1 MLGMPGFFFR
11 LNKILIMI
19 EFIFGLTSVIVF
31 AILYIM
37 MYGKLATIAKLIAE
51 QNEFLKK
58 IIQKDSSSTSDNQEF
73 ERLFKRKDSDS

>member
-1 MLGMPGFFFR
+1 
-11 LNKILIMI
+11 MI
-19 EFIFGLTSVIVF
+19 EFIFGLISVVVF

>member
-1 MLGMPGFFFR
+1 MT
-11 LNKILIMI
+11 

-58 IIQKDSSSTSDNQEF
+58 VIQKDSPSTSDNQEF
-73 ERLFKRKDSDS
+73 ERLFKRKSTDD